1 MRGRNSSHDDA
12 EAVIRSGSASFALAS
27 RFFHRDTR
35 LRVWSLYAWC
45 RHCDDVT
52 DGQVLGSA
60 PGDGPRNSGRVDAL
74 RRESL
79 RAIAG
84 DRWAPEPF
92 AGLARVVNETA
103 MPIEYIAD
111 HLEAFAMD
119 AEGHQCETF
128 DDTLRYC
135 YHAAGT
141 VGLMMAWLMGIRD
154 RQTLLRGCD
163 LGVAFQL
170 TNIARDVGDDALNHR
185 VYLPL
190 AWLRHAGVAIDEGR
204 PLGAAT
210 RGGLVAVVSR
220 LLDEADRY
228 YASAWE
234 GIGRLPARSAWAVAT
249 ARHVYGDI
257 GLEVRRRGARAWDQR
272 VATTYSRKLLRAGQA
287 LGEMAWTRASRRWAV
302 APSRDGLWTPSLPG
316 ARG

>member
-1 MRGRNSSHDDA
+1 VSDRRRSHDDA

-27 RFFHRDTR
+27 RFFDRDTR
-35 LRVWSLYAWC
+35 RRVWSLYAWC

-60 PGDGPRNSGRVDAL
+60 AGESRRQGGDVDAL

-84 DRWAPEPF
+84 DRSAPEPF

-103 MPIEYIAD
+103 MPLEYIAD

-119 AEGHQCETF
+119 AEGRQCATF

-141 VGLMMAWLMGIRD
+141 VGLMMAWIMGIRD

-163 LGVAFQL
+163 LGLAFQL

-190 AWLRHAGVAIDEGR
+190 AWLREAGVIIDRGR
-204 PLGAAT
+204 PLDQST
-210 RGGLVAVVSR
+210 RDGLIAVVSQ

-249 ARHVYGDI
+249 ARHVYADI
-257 GLEVRRRGARAWDQR
+257 GLEVRRRGARAWDRR
-272 VATTYSRKLLRAGQA
+272 VATSSSRKLLRVAQA
-287 LGEMAWTRASRRWAV
+287 LGETAWTRASRRWSG
-302 APSRDGLWTPSLPG
+302 APSRDGLWTPPLPG
-316 ARG
+316 AQG